1 MTATRTAP
9 VLASAKSAQSNSTAS
24 QLLRDRDAKGAATL
38 TLNRPDHYNALTIG
52 LVKSLIDTLEE
63 LSEDDSVKVIVLAGA
78 GSSFSSGIDHG
89 ELRTGKPDDGRAQFY
104 RLMTSLMALIKQVP
118 QPIIAKVRGIAASEG
133 CQLVAGCDL
142 AIAGRSARFTLPDV
156 EAGLVCSLP
165 LVSISRAVGQK
176 RALELALTGTVI
188 GAQQA
193 SEIGLVGSVVPDFE
207 LDQTADDLA
216 ARIASMPR
224 SAVAQTKEAFYRQVD
239 LPAAEAYKAAAEA
252 ATRRT
257 GKRATR
263 TSDGVFQA
271 RRLGA

>member
-1 MTATRTAP
+1 MLAAAKPAATATT
-9 VLASAKSAQSNSTAS
+9 TS
-24 QLLRDRDAKGAATL
+24 QLLRNRDASGVVTL
-38 TLNRPDHYNALTIG
+38 TLNRPADYNALTIG

-63 LSEDDSVKVIVLAGA
+63 LSEDDSVKVIVVAGA
-78 GSSFSSGIDHG
+78 GSNFSSGIDHG

-104 RLMTSLMALIKQVP
+104 RLMTSLMTLIKQVP
-118 QPIIAKVRGIAASEG
+118 QPIVAKVRGIAASEG

-142 AIAGRSARFTLPDV
+142 AIAGRSARFTLPEV

-176 RALELALTGTVI
+176 RALELALTGAVI

-193 SEIGLVGSVVPDFE
+193 GEIGLVGSVVPDFE

-216 ARIASMPR
+216 ARIAGMSH

-239 LPAAEAYKAAAEA
+239 LPAADAYKAAAEA
-252 ATRRT
+252 ATRRLGRRGT
-257 GKRATR
+257 QTNE
-263 TSDGVFQA
+263 GVFQA
-271 RRLGA
+271 KRLKA